1 MKTKHID
8 WRGVRLRIITS
19 LISRLTE
26 INTLSDV
33 METQAVM
40 RMRRAEWNQP
50 RSNFL
55 LPMVSAVWAAGFIT
69 GNSGREGKVA
79 LQILFSRSRRPAGH
93 KYRLGRF
100 LLYEWNRIR
109 ERGREQA
116 GRGSWTQMN
125 FNVTVWLQEHV
136 TYANCLQSLCPV
148 TAAAHSARS
157 SEAAAVNKGGKKV
170 KEKKE
175 RRK

>member
-8 WRGVRLRIITS
+8 RRGVRLRIITS
-19 LISRLTE
+19 LISRPRE

-33 METQAVM
+33 METQAAT

-55 LPMVSAVWAAGFIT
+55 LLMVSAVWAAGFIT

-79 LQILFSRSRRPAGH
+79 LHTLFSRSRQPAGH
-93 KYRLGRF
+93 KYWLGRF
-100 LLYEWNRIR
+100 LLYDWNRVR

-116 GRGSWTQMN
+116 GSWTQMN
-125 FNVTVWLQEHV
+125 FDVTVWLQRTRNIREV
-136 TYANCLQSLCPV
+136 CAEFMSCWISTKLWGSCC
-148 TAAAHSARS
+148 
-157 SEAAAVNKGGKKV
+157 
-170 KEKKE
+170 
-175 RRK
+175 